1 MLSRPHPCLG
11 WLYISPADTRRVM
24 DRLPRDRD
32 AELEKDPSFSGM
44 PQAFIDWTWRSW
56 LPANMHRYEE
66 RIREHIHY
74 LDGKLSTLNLELEQL
89 AGGVLDNR
97 DAAADLRERL
107 QRQLDAR
114 ELQWCAQLL
123 FPLGNKR
130 TG

>member
-24 DRLPRDRD
+24 DRLLHYRDL
-32 AELEKDPSFSGM
+32 ELAQDRNFTGM
-44 PQAFIDWTWRSW
+44 PQAFIDWTWLGW
-56 LPANMHRYEE
+56 LPSNLHRYEE
-66 RIREHIHY
+66 QVRQHIAY
-74 LDGKLSTLNLELEQL
+74 LDGKLSTLNRELEQL

-114 ELQWCAQLL
+114 EL
-123 FPLGNKR
+123 P
-130 TG
+130 